1 MIKLIFKIIGIL
13 LAIACFLITLYFF
26 FGNGAAGIQIFEEI
40 FSNGF
45 LEGIKEFF
53 SSIWNGFKTVVGLG

>member
-1 MIKLIFKIIGIL
+1 MIKLIFKIIGI
-13 LAIACFLITLYFF
+13 IFSIFCFLITLYFF
-26 FGNGAAGIQIFEEI
+26 FGNGAAGISIFEEL

-53 SSIWNGFKTVVGLG
+53 VSIWTGFKSVVGLG

>member
-1 MIKLIFKIIGIL
+1 MIKLIFKIIGIIL
-13 LAIACFLITLYFF
+13 IIASFLITLYFF
-26 FGNGAAGIQIFEEI
+26 FGNGAAGIQIFKEI

-53 SSIWNGFKTVVGLG
+53 SSIWNGFTTTIGLA